1 MMGGGKNNYWYVT
14 PEESRQFIK
23 WLKSLFG
30 TKADKENSSEYKSE
44 KIKKS
49 SK

>member
-1 MMGGGKNNYWYVT
+1 MMGGGKNDFWYVT

-30 TKADKENSSEYKSE
+30 MKAYKEKSSED
-44 KIKKS
+44 KK
-49 SK
+49 